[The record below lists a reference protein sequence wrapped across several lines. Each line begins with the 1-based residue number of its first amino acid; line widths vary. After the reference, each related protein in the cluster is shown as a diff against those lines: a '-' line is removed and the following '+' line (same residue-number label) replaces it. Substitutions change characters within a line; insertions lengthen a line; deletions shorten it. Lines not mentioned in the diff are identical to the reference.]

1 MSYSN
6 IYPRNPSGLKNIQG
20 LSLLMKHVYCGSVVV
35 LLSTMFTQG
44 PG

>member
-6 IYPRNPSGLKNIQG
+6 IHPRNPSGLKNIQG
-20 LSLLMKHVYCGSVVV
+20 LSPLMKRVYYGSVVV
-35 LLSTMFTQG
+35 LLSTMFIQG